1 MDDPDLDVRRHHR
14 ALSALARINVLSFS
28 SARVWRRVEELYR
41 DGAKEIR
48 VLDVACGGGDVAL
61 AVKRRSQK
69 AGIPVEV
76 EGCDVSPGAL
86 AFAEARAQR
95 SGMDV
100 RFFQHDATDGPLPSG
115 YDLVCSCLF
124 LHHLSNQQA
133 VDFLRELSRA
143 GRTFLVQDLLRTQ
156 LGFLM
161 ALAGVR
167 MVTRS
172 AVVREDGP
180 LSVRAAFSMDE
191 ARELVRAGGLRRTRI
206 RRCWPERFTIDG
218 RAR

>member
-14 ALSALARINVLSFS
+14 ALSALARINALSL
-28 SARVWRRVEELYR
+28 SASRVWRRVGDLHRE
-41 DGAKEIR
+41 GARKIR
-48 VLDVACGGGDVAL
+48 VLDVACGGGDVAF

-76 EGCDVSPGAL
+76 EGCDVSPVAL
-86 AFAEARAQR
+86 AFADERAQR
-95 SGMDV
+95 RGMEV
-100 RFFQHDATDGPLPSG
+100 RFFQHDVTDGPLPSG
-115 YDLVCSCLF
+115 YDLVYSCLF
-124 LHHLSNQQA
+124 LHHLSNEQA
-133 VDFLRELSRA
+133 VDLLRELNRA

-156 LGFLM
+156 LGFLL
-161 ALAGVR
+161 AFAGVR

-172 AVVREDGP
+172 AVVRGDGP
-180 LSVRAAFSMDE
+180 LSVRAAFSMNE
-191 ARELVRAGGLRRTRI
+191 VRELVKAGGLRRTRI